1 MSTKTLNSMQLHE
14 ASQLLTQPGWNQK
27 ALARRYGVSE
37 PTLSRALAR
46 LRETGCAEAAVKKNY
61 AVGVRE
67 DEHTLTADERARIKY
82 GMLTK
87 RSRRLA
93 AQLLMGWHK
102 CEHATF
108 ERLSRVLDAAADK
121 AAEPV
126 WPEWFR
132 RACIVTDEERLSF
145 SGPKALMRIEPARP
159 RGRFYIEVTAEGREI
174 QHPLFPGALWKSDD
188 QSENTPSVTIDEI
201 TGEAQVNRQTLYTVD
216 TDAAYLL
223 GFSSISRIKDTY
235 TLEDQADHV
244 NELVDA
250 HGMPLAWMIE
260 GGPWDNDYWWG
271 CKMPKEWWHTPEC
284 PQYRFGGIHLDAGGP
299 IRVIR
304 AFKSRHKAEIEGAFN
319 HLQNL
324 NADTSLDI
332 GRYRGEF
339 ESAAKKLAQVQTLR
353 TPERI
358 ARAAAAFP
366 TQKERADLTAEITR
380 KFNSEAKRR
389 RIHGGARIVPAELW
403 AQAQTRPV
411 TDALRWRF
419 LPVKKALT
427 VQNAHI
433 HCRLEQHKGREFWFS
448 AEGFQPDWDWHAYLP
463 SGWRVFA
470 VFHPHRLDL
479 GCRIFNAVHP
489 EHPKNPG
496 RYPLGMPLGVLPLA
510 DLAPQWREG
519 EGVRGDDFK
528 GRREWHKQVQRETR
542 IIKAARS
549 NSPAASFTAA
559 KSGKAISARK
569 GSPDPLNKL
578 PAVISSFQD
587 LDHGAPPVADLGNP
601 SLERGSDHRSAHAGS
616 AERGTDDRGHPIG
629 PVARVT
635 GHGTSRHAQ
644 GSSLSDSAQRLAE
657 LEAALD

>member
-1 MSTKTLNSMQLHE
+1 MSHDLTAMQLAE
-14 ASQLLTQPGWNQK
+14 AHTLHTTQKWSQK
-27 ALARRYGVSE
+27 ALALRYGVS
-37 PTLSRALAR
+37 PATLCR
-46 LRETGCAEAAVKKNY
+46 LMQRVTIQGAEAAAVKGY
-61 AVGVRE
+61 ATGTRE
-67 DEHTLTADERARIKY
+67 DEHALTSDEQARLKL

-93 AQLLMGWHK
+93 AQLLMSWHK
-102 CEHATF
+102 CEQVTF
-108 ERLSRVLDAAADK
+108 EILSRVVDAAADK

-159 RGRFYIEVTAEGREI
+159 RGRFYIEHTLDGREI

-188 QSENTPSVTIDEI
+188 QSENTPSVTVDAV

-216 TDAAYLL
+216 SDAAYLL

-260 GGPWDNDYWWG
+260 GGPWNNDFWWG
-271 CKMPKEWWHTPEC
+271 VKMPKDWWQTPEC
-284 PQYRFGGIHLDAGGP
+284 PKYRFGGIHVEAGGP

-339 ESAAKKLAQVQTLR
+339 EAAAKKLSQVQTLR

-366 TQKERADLTAEITR
+366 TQKERADLTAEVTR
-380 KFNSEAKRR
+380 KFNSEAKCRK
-389 RIHGGARIVPAELW
+389 IHGRQRIVPAELW

-411 TDALRWRF
+411 TDDIRWRF

-427 VQNAHI
+427 VKNAHI
-433 HCRLEQHKGREFWFS
+433 FCRLEQHKGREFMFT
-448 AEGFQPDWDWHAYLP
+448 AEGFQPTWDWHAYLP

-489 EHPKNPG
+489 KHAKNPA
-496 RYPLGMPLGVLPLA
+496 RFPMGMPLGVLPLA
-510 DLAPQWREG
+510 ELAPQWREG
-519 EGVRGDDFK
+519 EGVKGGDFA

-549 NSPAASFTAA
+549 NSTTASFTAA
-559 KSGKAISARK
+559 KSGKASSARK

-578 PAVISSFQD
+578 PAAVTSLDD
-587 LDHGAPPVADLGNP
+587 LDHGAPPVTDLSNL
-601 SLERGSDHRSAHAGS
+601 SLERGGDPRSAQASAGQG
-616 AERGTDDRGHPIG
+616 ADDRGHPIS
-629 PVARVT
+629 PAARVS
-635 GHGTSRHAQ
+635 GHEASRHAQ
-644 GSSLSDSAQRLAE
+644 GSISAAEAARVRLAE
-657 LEAALD
+657 LEASLD